1 MTNYGVL
8 GTGVVGR
15 TFAAKLSELGHEVSM
30 GTRDVEAVKTRRA
43 PADRPDQLSFAEW
56 LEAHPT
62 SLAPFADVI
71 ADAEVLIN
79 AVHAANAVDVLRDG
93 GADNRD
99 GTILID
105 VANPLDFSTG
115 DLDLFVSVTDSFGET
130 LQRTFPSLRVV
141 KTLNMMNASVM
152 VDPQSVGEGGHTVF
166 MAGNHDAA
174 KSEVAKL
181 LHAFG
186 WRDVRD
192 LGDIAGA
199 RGMEAYLVLWLRQM
213 QIYGNAAFNI
223 KVVQ

>member
-1 MTNYGVL
+1 MTKYGVL

-15 TFAAKLSELGHEVSM
+15 TLAAKLTELGHDMRM
-30 GTRDVEAVKTRRA
+30 GTRDVAAAKARTT
-43 PADRPDQLSFAEW
+43 PDRPDQPSFADWYE
-56 LEAHPT
+56 ENPVD
-62 SLAPFADVI
+62 LAPFAEVI
-71 ADAEVLIN
+71 ADTEILIN
-79 AVHAANAVDVLRDG
+79 AVHAANTIDVLRDG
-93 GADNRD
+93 GADTLD
-99 GTILID
+99 GTILVD
-105 VANPLDFSTG
+105 LGNPLDFSTG
-115 DLDLFVSVTDSFGET
+115 ELNLFVSVTDSFGET
-130 LQRTFPSLRVV
+130 LQRTFPGLRVV
-141 KTLNMMNASVM
+141 KTLNTMNASVM

-181 LHAFG
+181 LHSFG

-213 QIYGNAAFNI
+213 QTYGSAAFNI